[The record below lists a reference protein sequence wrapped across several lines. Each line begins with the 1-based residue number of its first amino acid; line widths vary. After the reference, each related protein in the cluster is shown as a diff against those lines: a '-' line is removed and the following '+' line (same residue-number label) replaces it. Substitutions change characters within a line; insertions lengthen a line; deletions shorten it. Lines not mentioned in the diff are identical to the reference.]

1 MQVSIACHAMTSPAR
16 AVATTHPPTPLKP
29 SSGPGPKL
37 ACGGAMALGLA
48 LLRRSISKQRRVPGP
63 RFVATRAWQQ
73 PLSGKLPEPL
83 RATDGRKPG
92 AAPEDVFTLDTIT
105 QRMPKIIQST
115 VAAMPSALKTSDFE
129 QNVKALQDE
138 MKEGAQ
144 LRLLRGDSPRVGADR
159 WNEHLTEFIDRGE
172 GWHTAPWWVVENY
185 MYKRLLEVPG
195 KLRRAV
201 SDGWNPAMAASMPA
215 KPAKASIADRIFGLF
230 SCTKRALQLVWLT
243 SRPLTF
249 GLAFL
254 TLVMGAL
261 PGLRAATT
269 KRVIDAVVSGIS
281 SGSHADAVL
290 WLSVEAALV
299 VSLAATRRAQE
310 VAESFLGTL
319 LGHRVNVMI
328 LEKALELQLT
338 DFEDSKLYDKL
349 TRARREASRRP
360 LSLAQQSLS
369 LIRNGLALVG
379 YGTLLLRFSPLA
391 VAVLL
396 LTAVPPFIAGVKF
409 AGDAFQLARRQTSG
423 FREQIYLERVMA
435 MDTPAKEVK
444 LFGLGP
450 WLLIFDGFF
459 RDTSSLAL
467 KQGGFGFLLELIST
481 GGLYMAFAW
490 VAIAAVRQTISL
502 GDMTMYLL
510 IFKEGQQAFSAI
522 LRSIG
527 GMYADNLYLSNLYEF
542 LDYKVQKSEG
552 TQELGPNPGDGV
564 RFEDVW
570 FRYPG
575 ATDDTI
581 KGVTFHIPPGTRFA
595 LVGNNG
601 AGKTTL
607 IKLLTGLYQPS
618 KGKILLDGLDLNDWA
633 PDALKKRIGAI
644 FQDFI
649 RYELTVGA
657 NVGVGDID
665 AVDEES
671 RVARAA
677 ERGMAAPFIEDWPQ
691 KYQTQLGNLFMR
703 GRELSG
709 GQWQKVALSRAL
721 MRERA
726 DLLVLDEPTAAM
738 DAEAEAAIFE
748 RLASL
753 SADQSALLISHR
765 FSTVR
770 MADTIAVLNNGVI
783 EEFGSHEDLLAL
795 GGTYARLFNLQAK
808 GMLQE
813 MDCCGSE
820 AASYD
825 PFETVKLEAPAPQAS
840 SEAPG
845 SKARREALEASLLR
859 SLWGNQADLSLS
871 AGEVTSVSGE
881 QLENLVSDHRSEALD
896 LLLASK
902 KVVVVMDNYGLE
914 VLCDLVLV
922 DAILS
927 LTDAAVSLH
936 VKDAPVF
943 VSDVTDKDVPK
954 VLKWLETRLP
964 ELAER
969 LKVHLGTGR
978 LKAEAHSYYTTARS
992 FWEVPAELQS
1002 DFSDAAVVLKGDANF
1017 RRLLGDLHWPYDTDF
1032 AEYAGSFW
1040 QGSGLICLRTMKSG
1054 VAIGIPDSEQ
1064 QRAQE
1069 ARKDDWLTSGV
1080 FGQVLTFDRGA
1091 A

>member
-1 MQVSIACHAMTSPAR
+1 MTSPAR
-16 AVATTHPPTPLKP
+16 AVGTTHPPTPLKP
-29 SSGPGPKL
+29 SSGLGLKL
-37 ACGGAMALGLA
+37 ACGGTMAMGLA
-48 LLRRSISKQRRVPGP
+48 LLRRSVSKQRRVPVP

-195 KLRRAV
+195 KLHRAV

-215 KPAKASIADRIFGLF
+215 SKPAKASIADRIFGLF

-369 LIRNGLALVG
+369 LIRNGLALLG

-450 WLLIFDGFF
+450 WLLRRYCQIFDGFF

-467 KQGGFGFLLELIST
+467 KQGGFGFILELIST

-552 TQELGPNPGDGV
+552 TKESGPNPGDGV

-677 ERGMAAPFIEDWPQ
+677 ERGMAAPFIEDWPE

-753 SADQSALLISHR
+753 SDDQSALLISHR

-770 MADTIAVLNNGVI
+770 MADTIAVLNHGVI

-808 GMLQE
+808 GYQ
-813 MDCCGSE
+813 
-820 AASYD
+820 
-825 PFETVKLEAPAPQAS
+825 
-840 SEAPG
+840 
-845 SKARREALEASLLR
+845 
-859 SLWGNQADLSLS
+859 
-871 AGEVTSVSGE
+871 
-881 QLENLVSDHRSEALD
+881 
-896 LLLASK
+896 
-902 KVVVVMDNYGLE
+902 
-914 VLCDLVLV
+914 
-922 DAILS
+922 
-927 LTDAAVSLH
+927 
-936 VKDAPVF
+936 
-943 VSDVTDKDVPK
+943 
-954 VLKWLETRLP
+954 
-964 ELAER
+964 
-969 LKVHLGTGR
+969 
-978 LKAEAHSYYTTARS
+978 
-992 FWEVPAELQS
+992 
-1002 DFSDAAVVLKGDANF
+1002 
-1017 RRLLGDLHWPYDTDF
+1017 
-1032 AEYAGSFW
+1032 
-1040 QGSGLICLRTMKSG
+1040 
-1054 VAIGIPDSEQ
+1054 
-1064 QRAQE
+1064 
-1069 ARKDDWLTSGV
+1069 
-1080 FGQVLTFDRGA
+1080 
-1091 A
+1091 

>member
-1 MQVSIACHAMTSPAR
+1 MTSPAR
-16 AVATTHPPTPLKP
+16 AVCTTHPPTPLKP
-29 SSGPGPKL
+29 SSGLGLKL
-37 ACGGAMALGLA
+37 ACGGAMGFA
-48 LLRRSISKQRRVPGP
+48 LLRLVSKQRRVPGP

-92 AAPEDVFTLDTIT
+92 APPEDVFTLDTIT
-105 QRMPKIIQST
+105 KRMPKIIQST
-115 VAAMPSALKTSDFE
+115 VAAMPSALKTPDFE
-129 QNVKALQDE
+129 QNIKALQDE
-138 MKEGAQ
+138 MKDGAQ
-144 LRLLRGDSPRVGADR
+144 LRLLTGDSPRVGADR

-185 MYKRLLEVPG
+185 MYKRLLEDSMPLLSSFPSIMEPSLAIPRRGVEHPRLKQVPG
-195 KLRRAV
+195 KLQRAV
-201 SDGWNPAMAASMPA
+201 SDGTRPVVWTPRSTLAFWAAGCLACRCFQKPRQRPSVTRWNPAMAASMPPA

-369 LIRNGLALVG
+369 LIRNSLALVG

-450 WLLIFDGFF
+450 WLLRRYCQIFDGFF

-542 LDYKVQKSEG
+542 LDYNVQKCEG
-552 TQELGPNPGDGV
+552 TKELGPNPGDGV

-575 ATDDTI
+575 ATEDTI
-581 KGVTFHIPPGTRFA
+581 KGVTFRIPPGTRFA

-665 AVDEES
+665 AVDEEP

-677 ERGMAAPFIEDWPQ
+677 ERGMAAPFIEDWPE

-770 MADTIAVLNNGVI
+770 MADTIAVLNHGVI

-808 GMLQE
+808 GYQ
-813 MDCCGSE
+813 
-820 AASYD
+820 
-825 PFETVKLEAPAPQAS
+825 
-840 SEAPG
+840 
-845 SKARREALEASLLR
+845 
-859 SLWGNQADLSLS
+859 
-871 AGEVTSVSGE
+871 
-881 QLENLVSDHRSEALD
+881 
-896 LLLASK
+896 
-902 KVVVVMDNYGLE
+902 
-914 VLCDLVLV
+914 
-922 DAILS
+922 
-927 LTDAAVSLH
+927 
-936 VKDAPVF
+936 
-943 VSDVTDKDVPK
+943 
-954 VLKWLETRLP
+954 
-964 ELAER
+964 
-969 LKVHLGTGR
+969 
-978 LKAEAHSYYTTARS
+978 
-992 FWEVPAELQS
+992 
-1002 DFSDAAVVLKGDANF
+1002 
-1017 RRLLGDLHWPYDTDF
+1017 
-1032 AEYAGSFW
+1032 
-1040 QGSGLICLRTMKSG
+1040 
-1054 VAIGIPDSEQ
+1054 
-1064 QRAQE
+1064 
-1069 ARKDDWLTSGV
+1069 
-1080 FGQVLTFDRGA
+1080 
-1091 A
+1091 